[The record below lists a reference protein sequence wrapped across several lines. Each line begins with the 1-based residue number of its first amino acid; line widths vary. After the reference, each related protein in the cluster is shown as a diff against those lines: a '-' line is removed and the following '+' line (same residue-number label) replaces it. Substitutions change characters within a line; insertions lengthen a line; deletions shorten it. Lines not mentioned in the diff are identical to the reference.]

1 MGDDTI
7 NENILLTYKDR
18 LKVGSLIEAKGELE
32 PFRDSGNFGQFSSK
46 DFMRSKGIFA
56 SLFLKT
62 SPKILDLNYNKFFY
76 IKNNVVEKL
85 NNINSWALKKQ
96 NADFVNTVFFAK
108 NFMDDGYKDKVED
121 LGLSHILAVSGM
133 HIGIIYLFLCGFLSI
148 FPINYK
154 IRIFF
159 FLFDN
164 HILYLPNGD
173 EIFCIKGVFNYF
185 FC

>member
-96 NADFVNTVFFAK
+96 NADFVNTVFLLKTLWMMVIKIRWKISTFTY
-108 NFMDDGYKDKVED
+108 FGCFR
-121 LGLSHILAVSGM
+121 M

-159 FLFDN
+159 FFDN